1 MIISVIACPGEG
13 RGHDLA
19 VRRPRCRHRGGDRAM
34 HEAPPPSGVPA
45 LLANHRPP
53 HPAETR
59 SPPRARQLCHPQACH
74 PQACQGDGMA
84 RQAPALSPALHPD
97 LGIVAQPSRALLRLD
112 HSSPHPARCLHLGA
126 RTRSGHPRL
135 PRPSQC
141 PPQALRLDKIGR
153 GNPCQSQ
160 PRASH
165 PGNRRE
171 RESSDKLSTLA
182 ANAGV
187 YEFAALGE
195 ITEEH
200 FDRTFNTNV
209 RGLLFAMQKALPL
222 LTKGSS
228 VILTGSM
235 VSIKGFPSCSVYNAS
250 KAAIRSFARGWIVDL
265 KGRDIRVN
273 VLSPGY
279 TATPGL
285 SHFMTDKQK
294 AEAIESVPLGRIGTP
309 DDLGK
314 AAVFLAS
321 DDSAYVTGIELFVDG
336 GVAQI

>member
-1 MIISVIACPGEG
+1 VKAQA
-13 RGHDLA
+13 GHID
-19 VRRPRCRHRGGDRAM
+19 V
-34 HEAPPPSGVPA
+34 
-45 LLANHRPP
+45 
-53 HPAETR
+53 
-59 SPPRARQLCHPQACH
+59 
-74 PQACQGDGMA
+74 
-84 RQAPALSPALHPD
+84 
-97 LGIVAQPSRALLRLD
+97 
-112 HSSPHPARCLHLGA
+112 
-126 RTRSGHPRL
+126 
-135 PRPSQC
+135 
-141 PPQALRLDKIGR
+141 
-153 GNPCQSQ
+153 
-160 PRASH
+160 
-165 PGNRRE
+165 
-171 RESSDKLSTLA
+171 LA

-187 YEFAALGE
+187 YEFATLGE

-209 RGLLFAMQKALPL
+209 RGLLFAVQKALPL

-285 SHFMTDKQK
+285 SHFMTDEQK
-294 AEAIESVPLGRIGTP
+294 AEAIASVPLGRIGTP

-321 DDSAYVTGIELFVDG
+321 DDSAYVNGIELFVDG
-336 GVAQI
+336 GAAQI